1 MGLFKKIGEALRK
14 TREAWARKFDA
25 IFSKGELN
33 DDFYEELTDILV
45 SSDVGYE
52 SSEKIVDELRI
63 YARKNKLRKAED
75 VKKALRE
82 IIAQMLTDL

>member
-1 MGLFKKIGEALRK
+1 MGQFKKIGEALSK

-45 SSDVGYE
+45 SSDVG
-52 SSEKIVDELRI
+52 
-63 YARKNKLRKAED
+63 
-75 VKKALRE
+75 
-82 IIAQMLTDL
+82 